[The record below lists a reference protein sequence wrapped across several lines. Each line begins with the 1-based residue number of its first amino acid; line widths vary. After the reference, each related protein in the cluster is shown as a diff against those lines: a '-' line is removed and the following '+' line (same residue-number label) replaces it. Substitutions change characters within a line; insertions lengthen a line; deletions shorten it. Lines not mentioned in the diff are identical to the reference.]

1 MFSLKIDKRAKEY
14 KIKSNRKAFLADNYL
29 FKKFDILE
37 KEIFK
42 FERQT
47 IAWKIYK
54 NYGFDFTGSKKRT
67 RKAGAIKIL

>member
-14 KIKSNRKAFLADNYL
+14 KIKSNRKAFLADNSL

-42 FERQT
+42 FERLFLNKSPT
-47 IAWKIYK
+47 PDLKLVCICSPNI
-54 NYGFDFTGSKKRT
+54 DS
-67 RKAGAIKIL
+67 I